1 MSELDVLGMAA
12 IAIMGLPFLLF
23 LVKYRESNKELD
35 MRNNMISNIMSRLEN
50 IARYGG
56 VEEQMDYMTPEELQ
70 MLRMLVEDI
79 NTEFKA
85 RRYMEEERAD

>member
-56 VEEQMDYMTPEELQ
+56 VGEQMDYMTPEELQ

>member
-1 MSELDVLGMAA
+1 
-12 IAIMGLPFLLF
+12 
-23 LVKYRESNKELD
+23 

>member
-23 LVKYRESNKELD
+23 LVEYRESNKELD

-56 VEEQMDYMTPEELQ
+56 VEEQMDYMTPEELE

-85 RRYMEEERAD
+85 RRYMEEERAY